1 MYAIRYSSE
10 AAKTINRLPVNLRR
24 LIAEKVKSLAV
35 APHDRQPQV
44 KALKGEFKGLW
55 RLRVGAWRVFYAL
68 DDERRALSVIYV
80 RKREDAYD

>member
-44 KALKGEFKGLW
+44 KALKGEFKGRGGCASGL
-55 RLRVGAWRVFYAL
+55 VGCFMRSTMNGG
-68 DDERRALSVIYV
+68 RCP
-80 RKREDAYD
+80 

>member
-1 MYAIRYSSE
+1 MYDIRYSSE
-10 AAKTINRLPVNLRR
+10 ATKAISRLPGNLRR
-24 LIAEKVKSLAV
+24 LIAEKIRSVAA

-44 KALKGEFKGLW
+44 KALKGEFKGLF

-68 DDERRALSVIYV
+68 DDDRRALSVVYV